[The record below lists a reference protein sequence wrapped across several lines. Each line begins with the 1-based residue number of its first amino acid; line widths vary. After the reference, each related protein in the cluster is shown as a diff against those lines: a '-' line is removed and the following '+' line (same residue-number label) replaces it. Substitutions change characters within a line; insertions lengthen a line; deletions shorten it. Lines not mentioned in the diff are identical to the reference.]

1 MDFTFEKNVGQIVLT
16 ADEIAKG
23 ISDTAALVSEEYT
36 DKNLLIVGVLK
47 GSFVFIADFIRA
59 MTIPCT
65 VDFMRV
71 SSYGDGDRPS
81 DLHILLD
88 TYDDFSGYDVLVLED
103 IIDTGRTLRTLNEM
117 FLKRNPRSLRVI
129 TLIDKPSRREVE
141 YTPDTAIFTIPDLF
155 IIGYGL
161 DYNEFGRNLPFI
173 AEFISAKEVINE

>member
-1 MDFTFEKNVGQIVLT
+1 MDFTFEKNVGQIVIT

-23 ISDTAALVSEEYT
+23 IIDTAARVSDEYRG
-36 DKNLLIVGVLK
+36 KNLLIIGVLK

-71 SSYGDGDRPS
+71 SSYGSGDRPS

-88 TYDDFSGYDVLVLED
+88 TYEDFSGYDVLVLED
-103 IIDTGRTLRTLNEM
+103 IIDTGRTLKALREM
-117 FLKRNPRSLRVI
+117 FLPRNPRSLRVI

-141 YTPDTAIFTIPDLF
+141 YKPDTAIFTIPDLF

-161 DYNEFGRNLPFI
+161 DFNEFGRNLPYI
-173 AEFISAKEVINE
+173 AEFISAKEVTHE